1 MQLQTEG
8 KLLPGY
14 LSLGP
19 ELVEFECSEYSQNLS
34 QHFND
39 LSNLSNLVGIL
50 FGLFKLIRLDEGMCS
65 VKV

>member
-1 MQLQTEG
+1 MQPQTEG

-19 ELVEFECSEYSQNLS
+19 ELVEFECSEYSQDLFH
-34 QHFND
+34 HFND
-39 LSNLSNLVGIL
+39 LSKLSNLVGIL
-50 FGLFKLIRLDEGMCS
+50 FGLFKLVRLDEGMCS